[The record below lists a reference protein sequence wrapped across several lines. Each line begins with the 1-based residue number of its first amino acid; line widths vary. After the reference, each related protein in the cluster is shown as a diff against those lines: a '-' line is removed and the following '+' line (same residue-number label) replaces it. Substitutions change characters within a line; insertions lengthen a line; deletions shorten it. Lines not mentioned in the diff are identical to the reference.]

1 MRRRRGAAATALA
14 TAVATALAALLAVLA
29 GCTSAS
35 GSSAPAARSTGD
47 VGTVRTVLHPCPAQS
62 ADAARGG
69 TTLPKLRLRCVGGG
83 SLDLA
88 KAPGV
93 PMVVNLWGSW
103 CGPCRDELP
112 IMQQFADAAGE
123 RVRVVGVI
131 SKDGVPQAES
141 FAEDA
146 KVTFPSAFDG
156 QGDLMAEEGLNALP
170 VSYLVDAAGAVT
182 YTQVGPVA
190 SLDDLRRLVAE
201 HLGVQL

>member
-1 MRRRRGAAATALA
+1 VRRRPGAA
-14 TAVATALAALLAVLA
+14 ATALAALLAVLA

-69 TTLPKLRLRCVGGG
+69 TTLPKLSLRCVGGG

-112 IMQQFADAAGE
+112 IMQQFADAAGG

-156 QGDLMAEEGLNALP
+156 QGELMAKEGLNALP

-201 HLGVQL
+201 HLGMQL